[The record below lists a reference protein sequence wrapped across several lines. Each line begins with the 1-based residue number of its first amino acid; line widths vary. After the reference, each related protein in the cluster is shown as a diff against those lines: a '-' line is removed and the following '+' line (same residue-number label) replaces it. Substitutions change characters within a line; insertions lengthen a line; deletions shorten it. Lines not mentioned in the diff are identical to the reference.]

1 MLELITKR
9 GSKTELQLGFR
20 FGRLKHWFCLISCFA
35 RLILFSIWSV
45 PGINFC
51 YATRKPAVIIIV
63 GVNGGGKTT
72 SLGKMGNYCGCK
84 FPPELSMLVVKF
96 HFF

>member
-1 MLELITKR
+1 MIM
-9 GSKTELQLGFR
+9 
-20 FGRLKHWFCLISCFA
+20 
-35 RLILFSIWSV
+35 
-45 PGINFC
+45 
-51 YATRKPAVIIIV
+51 IV

-84 FPPELSMLVVKF
+84 FPTKLSMLMIKL